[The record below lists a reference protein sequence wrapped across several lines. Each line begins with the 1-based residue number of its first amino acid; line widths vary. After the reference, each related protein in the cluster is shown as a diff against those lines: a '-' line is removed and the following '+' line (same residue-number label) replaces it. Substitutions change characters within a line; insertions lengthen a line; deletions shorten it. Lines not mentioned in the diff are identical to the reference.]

1 MPLSRS
7 TFLRATAAL
16 SITSPAAAQST
27 PVINRIRIAT
37 LNAPDMKAVA
47 EWYVKWFD
55 YVVTDQGAV
64 DAALAQSWGA
74 RKMAGKPFTVLS
86 SKGSPDVYIRIVQ
99 GDPAPAFNPRTT
111 YGWGSL
117 EFIVSDLEAV
127 YKKLK
132 AGGIGIFR
140 EPASLG
146 GLFASIH
153 AMQIYGPMNMS
164 HNLAVDTGD
173 PAKSNLPVAKSLVDR
188 TFLIGVNGPSLKALS
203 DFYVGTFQM
212 TKGPDYDYPI
222 PVLAEALNMPK
233 DHKFALSLV
242 RSAQKGN
249 TIELHDLP
257 APGGPRAQV
266 PGQLPPGVGVV
277 SFGVKNLDALN
288 VNYLTPPAVHAGKA
302 YAGRR
307 AATLKG
313 AAGELIELIEE

>member
-1 MPLSRS
+1 M
-7 TFLRATAAL
+7 RATAAL
-16 SITSPAAAQST
+16 AVTTPAVAQSA
-27 PVINRIRIAT
+27 PLINRIRIAT
-37 LNAPDMKAVA
+37 LNVPDMKSVSD
-47 EWYVKWFD
+47 WYKTWFD
-55 YVVTDQGAV
+55 YVVADEGRI
-64 DAALAQSWGA
+64 DAGLAQSWGA
-74 RKMAGKPFTVLS
+74 AGMTGKPFTLLS
-86 SKGSPDVYIRIVQ
+86 SKGSPDVHIRVVQ
-99 GDPAPAFNPRTT
+99 GDPAPVFNPRTT

-117 EFIVSDLEAV
+117 EFIVSDLDALH
-127 YKKLK
+127 KKLK

-173 PAKSNLPVAKSLVDR
+173 PAKSNLPVAKSLADR
-188 TFLIGVNGPSLKALS
+188 IFLIGVNGPSLKALS
-203 DFYVGTFQM
+203 DFYVQTFQM
-212 TKGPDYDYPI
+212 SKGPDYDYPI

-233 DHKFALSLV
+233 DHKFALTLV

-257 APGGPRAQV
+257 PPGGPRAQV

-277 SFGVKNLDALN
+277 SFGVKNLDA
-288 VNYLTPPAVHAGKA
+288 VKADYLTPPALRAGKA
-302 YAGRR
+302 YNGRR
-307 AATLKG
+307 AATMKG